1 VKRVLSIIL
10 VLGIMMLSTAA
21 AAATGYDTVFSDISG
36 HWAKDTIERMANL
49 GIVKGVGNGMF
60 LPDREIKRSEFIVA
74 LHKAAEIKINYF
86 KVPDIN
92 EFFDDVKN
100 EDWYAST
107 LYDLASLNIVDDRE
121 KFRPND
127 LITREEMV
135 HYLVKR
141 RREWAL

>member
-1 VKRVLSIIL
+1 
-10 VLGIMMLSTAA
+10 
-21 AAATGYDTVFSDISG
+21 
-36 HWAKDTIERMANL
+36 
-49 GIVKGVGNGMF
+49 

-121 KFRPND
+121 KFRPM
-127 LITREEMV
+127 TS
-135 HYLVKR
+135 
-141 RREWAL
+141 

>member
-1 VKRVLSIIL
+1 MAPEVLIKKQEEVIKVKR

-21 AAATGYDTVFSDISG
+21 AAVFSDISG
-36 HWAKDTIERMANL
+36 HWAKDTI
-49 GIVKGVGNGMF
+49 F

-100 EDWYAST
+100 ED
-107 LYDLASLNIVDDRE
+107 
-121 KFRPND
+121 
-127 LITREEMV
+127 
-135 HYLVKR
+135 
-141 RREWAL
+141 

>member
-1 VKRVLSIIL
+1 
-10 VLGIMMLSTAA
+10 
-21 AAATGYDTVFSDISG
+21 
-36 HWAKDTIERMANL
+36 
-49 GIVKGVGNGMF
+49 

-135 HYLVKR
+135 HYLVNTYKYKLNIVWIKLMRKTSVLMMR
-141 RREWAL
+141 RVFRSSIKNL